1 MRLRTIFLLGLT
13 AAGLMLLSGCGN
25 GMEADS
31 VYSSEAREQVLAA
44 AEAGSDRAEAFAAR
58 LCVVEDEGRFDSSE
72 VDAEAAAVF
81 SIDDQMVIYSKN
93 AYEQL
98 YPASTTK
105 VMTAILALKYG
116 NLSDVVTVTDA
127 AVITEAGAS
136 LANIK
141 PGDQLTLE
149 QLLYGLMLPSGNDAA
164 NAIAV
169 HLAGSVDAFAD
180 RMNEEAERI
189 GATGTHFVNPSGLND
204 PDHYTTAYDLYL
216 MFNEALTYPKFREVI
231 STSSYTANYLDG
243 TGASVSQTWM
253 VSNKY
258 INGEEETPAGLTVLG
273 GKTGTTQA
281 AGNCLVMASTAE
293 NGDEYISV
301 VMKAGSRPAL
311 YENMTNIIRKI
322 VE

>member
-31 VYSSEAREQVLAA
+31 VYSFEAREQVLAA

-105 VMTAILALKYG
+105 MMTAILALEYG

>member
-31 VYSSEAREQVLAA
+31 VYSFEAREQVLAA

-105 VMTAILALKYG
+105 MMTAILALKYG

>member
-31 VYSSEAREQVLAA
+31 VYSFEAREQVLAA

-105 VMTAILALKYG
+105 MMTAILALKYG

-204 PDHYTTAYDLYL
+204 PDHYTTVYDLYL

>member
-31 VYSSEAREQVLAA
+31 VYSFEAREQVLAA

-253 VSNKY
+253 FSNKY

>member
-31 VYSSEAREQVLAA
+31 VYSFEAREQVLAA

-81 SIDDQMVIYSKN
+81 SIDDQMVIYGKN

>member
-31 VYSSEAREQVLAA
+31 VYSFEAREQVLAA

-169 HLAGSVDAFAD
+169 HLAGSVDALAD

>member
-31 VYSSEAREQVLAA
+31 VYSFEAREQELAA

>member
-31 VYSSEAREQVLAA
+31 VYSFEAREQVLAA

-180 RMNEEAERI
+180 RMNEEVERI

>member
-31 VYSSEAREQVLAA
+31 VYSFEAREQVLAA

-58 LCVVEDEGRFDSSE
+58 LCVVEDEGHFDSSE

>member
-13 AAGLMLLSGCGN
+13 AAGLMLISGCGN

-31 VYSSEAREQVLAA
+31 VYSFEAREQVLAA

>member
-31 VYSSEAREQVLAA
+31 VYSFEAREQVLAA

-311 YENMTNIIRKI
+311 YENMTNIIRKK
-322 VE
+322 VR

>member
-1 MRLRTIFLLGLT
+1 MRHRTIFLLGLT

-31 VYSSEAREQVLAA
+31 VYSFEAREQVLAA

>member
-31 VYSSEAREQVLAA
+31 VYSFEAREQVLAA

-81 SIDDQMVIYSKN
+81 SIDVQMVIYSKN

>member
-31 VYSSEAREQVLAA
+31 VYSFEAREQVLAA

>member
-31 VYSSEAREQVLAA
+31 VYSFEAREQVLAA

-164 NAIAV
+164 NAI
-169 HLAGSVDAFAD
+169 GS
-180 RMNEEAERI
+180 
-189 GATGTHFVNPSGLND
+189 SGGQCGRL
-204 PDHYTTAYDLYL
+204 
-216 MFNEALTYPKFREVI
+216 R
-231 STSSYTANYLDG
+231 
-243 TGASVSQTWM
+243 
-253 VSNKY
+253 
-258 INGEEETPAGLTVLG
+258 
-273 GKTGTTQA
+273 
-281 AGNCLVMASTAE
+281 
-293 NGDEYISV
+293 
-301 VMKAGSRPAL
+301 R
-311 YENMTNIIRKI
+311 
-322 VE
+322 

>member
-31 VYSSEAREQVLAA
+31 VYSFEAREQVLAA

-189 GATGTHFVNPSGLND
+189 GATGTHFVNPSGLNA

-216 MFNEALTYPKFREVI
+216 MFNEALTYPKVREVI

-281 AGNCLVMASTAE
+281 AGNCLVMASPAE

>member
-31 VYSSEAREQVLAA
+31 VYSFEAREQVLAA

-258 INGEEETPAGLTVLG
+258 INGEEETPAGLKVLG

>member
-31 VYSSEAREQVLAA
+31 VYYFEAREQVLAA

>member
-31 VYSSEAREQVLAA
+31 VYSFEAREQVLAA

-116 NLSDVVTVTDA
+116 NLSDVVTVNDA

>member
-1 MRLRTIFLLGLT
+1 MRLRTILLLGLT

-31 VYSSEAREQVLAA
+31 VYSFEAREQVLAA

-141 PGDQLTLE
+141 PGGQLTLE

>member
-31 VYSSEAREQVLAA
+31 VYSFEAREQVLAA

-189 GATGTHFVNPSGLND
+189 GATGTHFVHPSGLND

>member
-13 AAGLMLLSGCGN
+13 AVELMLLSGCGN

-31 VYSSEAREQVLAA
+31 VYSFEAREQVLAA

>member
-31 VYSSEAREQVLAA
+31 VYSFEAREQVLAA

-189 GATGTHFVNPSGLND
+189 GATGTHFVNPSGLNN

>member
-1 MRLRTIFLLGLT
+1 M
-13 AAGLMLLSGCGN
+13 
-25 GMEADS
+25 
-31 VYSSEAREQVLAA
+31 
-44 AEAGSDRAEAFAAR
+44 
-58 LCVVEDEGRFDSSE
+58 
-72 VDAEAAAVF
+72 
-81 SIDDQMVIYSKN
+81 
-93 AYEQL
+93 
-98 YPASTTK
+98 
-105 VMTAILALKYG
+105 
-116 NLSDVVTVTDA
+116 VTVTDA

>member
-13 AAGLMLLSGCGN
+13 AVELMLLSGCGN

-31 VYSSEAREQVLAA
+31 VYSFEAREQVLAA

-231 STSSYTANYLDG
+231 STSSYMANYLDG

>member
-1 MRLRTIFLLGLT
+1 MRLRTILLLGLT

-31 VYSSEAREQVLAA
+31 VYSFEAREQVLAA

>member
-1 MRLRTIFLLGLT
+1 
-13 AAGLMLLSGCGN
+13 
-25 GMEADS
+25 
-31 VYSSEAREQVLAA
+31 
-44 AEAGSDRAEAFAAR
+44 
-58 LCVVEDEGRFDSSE
+58 
-72 VDAEAAAVF
+72 
-81 SIDDQMVIYSKN
+81 
-93 AYEQL
+93 
-98 YPASTTK
+98 
-105 VMTAILALKYG
+105 
-116 NLSDVVTVTDA
+116 
-127 AVITEAGAS
+127 
-136 LANIK
+136 
-141 PGDQLTLE
+141 
-149 QLLYGLMLPSGNDAA
+149 
-164 NAIAV
+164 
-169 HLAGSVDAFAD
+169 
-180 RMNEEAERI
+180 
-189 GATGTHFVNPSGLND
+189 
-204 PDHYTTAYDLYL
+204 

-231 STSSYTANYLDG
+231 STSSCTANYLDG

>member
-31 VYSSEAREQVLAA
+31 VYSFEAREQVLAA

-98 YPASTTK
+98 YPSSTTK

>member
-31 VYSSEAREQVLAA
+31 VYSFEAREQVLAA

-301 VMKAGSRPAL
+301 VMKA
-311 YENMTNIIRKI
+311 
-322 VE
+322 